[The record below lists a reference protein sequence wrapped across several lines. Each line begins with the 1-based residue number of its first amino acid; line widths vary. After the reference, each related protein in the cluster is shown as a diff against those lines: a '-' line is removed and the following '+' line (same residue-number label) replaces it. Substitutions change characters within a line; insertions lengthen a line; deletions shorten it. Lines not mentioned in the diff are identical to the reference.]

1 MTRAQRQGIVMA
13 RGLTSLCRI
22 AVWELA
28 SISYK
33 YSIQETPLFLVISHE
48 WIPFS
53 GSLNISGTECFQS
66 PYASVDREGCVIS
79 ELESERLSLMNC
91 WSYSNFRWLD
101 LQWYGF
107 CACKCD
113 KDSFCLN
120 WLVVCWDLSYTSWSI
135 CLSSSSA
142 SLSPSSLSLS
152 LPRFLMC
159 RRETQLSTSF
169 ESPW

>member
-33 YSIQETPLFLVISHE
+33 YSIQETTLFLVISHE

-53 GSLNISGTECFQS
+53 GSLNISGTAS

-120 WLVVCWDLSYTSWSI
+120 WLFVCWDLSYTSWSI

>member
-1 MTRAQRQGIVMA
+1 MTSAQRQGIVIA

-28 SISYK
+28 SLFYK
-33 YSIQETPLFLVISHE
+33 YSIQETPLFLVISHG

-53 GSLNISGTECFQS
+53 DSLNTSDTECFQS
-66 PYASVDREGCVIS
+66 PYASVDGKGCVIS
-79 ELESERLSLMNC
+79 ELESECVSLMNW

-101 LQWYGF
+101 LQWCGF
-107 CACKCD
+107 CAYKCD
-113 KDSFCLN
+113 KGSFCLN
-120 WLVVCWDLSYTSWSI
+120 WLVVCWYLSYTSWSI
-135 CLSSSSA
+135 CLSFSSA

-152 LPRFLMC
+152 LPHFLMC